1 MIKNKFS
8 MTFRAN
14 SENEA
19 FSRNVIASFCIPLNP
34 TLDQIGDIKTAVSE
48 AVTNCIVH
56 AYNENGGEIEMSAFI
71 TEDGLL
77 DIVIKD
83 YGVGIIDVS
92 KAVEPFYTTKA
103 ETERSGMGFTVMQT
117 FMDNFE
123 VQSEF
128 GKGTTVHMSK
138 KIMCGGK
145 DAWTQWNN
153 ALDWTF

>member
-8 MTFRAN
+8 MTFEAN

-34 TLDQIGDIKTAVSE
+34 TLEEISDIKTAVSE

-56 AYNENGGEIEMSAFI
+56 AYNEKGGIIEMSAFI
-71 TEDGLL
+71 TSENVL
-77 DIVIKD
+77 DVTVKD
-83 YGVGIIDVS
+83 SGVGIPDVQ
-92 KAVEPFYTTKA
+92 KAIEPFFTTKS

-117 FMDNFE
+117 FMDSFE
-123 VQSEF
+123 VCSKIN
-128 GKGTTVHMSK
+128 GGTTVHMSK

-145 DAWTQWNN
+145 DA
-153 ALDWTF
+153 